1 MSRSAP
7 SKVKVGS
14 SRKLLVTG
22 ASGFLGSEIL
32 RLVPADAW
40 QIRGL
45 VRNPHN
51 RVPGVETVVGDI
63 GDRKALEKACEGVAA
78 VIHAAGLAHV
88 FGRAARDQHR
98 FTAVNE
104 AGTANVVDAA
114 LDAGVSNFV
123 LISSVSVYGSY
134 PGAQC
139 DETVPCN
146 PRGPYAIS
154 KRQAELRAIERTASR
169 HCSLTILRFATLYGE
184 GDRGNV
190 AKLISA
196 LDRGRFI
203 WPGNGENR
211 KSLIY
216 KEDAARACLC
226 ALNRAEHGTR
236 IFNVSARPATM
247 KEIVTA
253 ACEALARPIP
263 NLRVPLAAFKLAG
276 AASRAVGDPGN
287 LGGRLQK
294 FIHDDVY
301 SGAKFEAAFDFCPA
315 VTLSNGIR
323 REVEFLRTAR

>member
-1 MSRSAP
+1 VS
-7 SKVKVGS
+7 S

-32 RLVPADAW
+32 RLVQTDDW
-40 QIRGL
+40 HVRGL
-45 VRNPHN
+45 VRNSHN
-51 RVPGVETVVGDI
+51 RVCGVETFVGDI
-63 GDRKALEKACEGVAA
+63 GDRKVLGKACEGVAA

-88 FGRAARDQHR
+88 FGRDAQDQHR
-98 FTAVNE
+98 FNEVNE

-139 DETVPCN
+139 DETVPCD
-146 PRGPYAIS
+146 PRGPYAMS
-154 KRQAELRAIERTASR
+154 KRQAEFRAIERTASR
-169 HCSLTILRFATLYGE
+169 RCSLTILRFATLYGE

-190 AKLISA
+190 AKLIRA

-226 ALNRAEHGTR
+226 ALNRPEHGTG
-236 IFNVSARPATM
+236 IFNVSAHPATM
-247 KEIVTA
+247 KEIVAA
-253 ACEALARPIP
+253 ACEALGRPIP
-263 NLRVPLAAFKLAG
+263 TPRVPLAVFNLAG

-287 LGGRLQK
+287 LAGRLRK
-294 FIHDDVY
+294 FVHDDVY
-301 SGAKFEAAFDFCPA
+301 SGAKFEAAFGFHPA
-315 VTLSNGIR
+315 IALAEGIR

>member
-1 MSRSAP
+1 M
-7 SKVKVGS
+7 GS

-22 ASGFLGSEIL
+22 ASGFLGSEVV
-32 RLVPADAW
+32 RLAQAGDW
-40 QIRGL
+40 QVRAL
-45 VRNPHN
+45 VRNPDN
-51 RVPGVETVVGDI
+51 RIRDVETIVGDI
-63 GDRKALEKACEGVAA
+63 GDRKVLSKACEGATA

-88 FGRAARDQHR
+88 FGKAARDQHR
-98 FTAVNE
+98 FSEVNE
-104 AGTANVVDAA
+104 SGTANVVDAA
-114 LDAGVSNFV
+114 LDAGVSHLV

-139 DETVPCN
+139 DEAVPCN

-154 KRQAELRAIERTASR
+154 KRQAELRAIERTASMP
-169 HCSLTILRFATLYGE
+169 CSLTILRFATLYGE

-190 AKLISA
+190 AKLIHA
-196 LDRGRFI
+196 LGRGRFI
-203 WPGNGENR
+203 WPGNGQNQ

-226 ALNRAEHGTR
+226 ALSRSEHSAG

-247 KEIVTA
+247 KEIVVA
-253 ACEALARPIP
+253 ACEALDRPIP
-263 NLRVPLAAFKLAG
+263 TLRVPVGVFKLAG
-276 AASRAVGDPGN
+276 AVARAVGDPGN

-301 SGAKFEAAFDFCPA
+301 SGAKFEAAFDFHPA
-315 VTLSNGIR
+315 VALSKGIR